1 MAATTVLPRP
11 KAYDDTFFKPISI
24 WLTTTDHKLI
34 GIMYM
39 VTGILSFV
47 VGGIFALIIRLQLSQ
62 PERTCRRR
70 RDVQPA
76 DLAHGVTMIFFFVT
90 IFLTG
95 IANYMVP
102 IMIGARDMA
111 FPRVNLLGFWL
122 VPVSIILYYSGFFTG
137 GALDA
142 GWTGYAPL
150 TEKAY
155 QSHSLGVDFWAM
167 SIIVW
172 AISGIMAST
181 NFLTTIVALRAPG
194 MKLTR
199 LPLFVWA
206 QISTSILLLVVG
218 APLAAA
224 MILLEFDRQLG
235 TQFFTTQ
242 GRPVLYQHLF
252 WFFGHPEVYI
262 MILPGFGM
270 ISEIIPVFAR
280 KPIFGYMSMV
290 MALFGIVFLSMT
302 VWAHHMF
309 TVGMNTYVEGFF
321 MLMTMLIAVPTG
333 IKFFNWIATAW
344 WGSIEFTVP
353 MKFVFGFL
361 ATFLI
366 GGITGIYLASVPV
379 DTQLHQSYYVVAHL
393 HYVLFGGS
401 VFTIFA
407 GHLLLVPE
415 DHGPPAQPHAWRVE
429 LLDAVHRVQRNLP
442 DHAHTRPRGHASP
455 HRDLHQ
461 PGVGHHQHDHHRL
474 VVPDR
479 LLRAA
484 VPDQHRE
491 ELARR
496 RDRGQRPLG
505 RQHPRVGDDLASA
518 ALQLRAGAA
527 GSQLHAAAR
536 PARFGRVRRP
546 GAETSS
552 QPECALVVSFFGLRV
567 RGR

>member
-11 KAYDDTFFKPISI
+11 RAYDDSFFKPISL

-39 VTGILSFV
+39 VTAMFSFV
-47 VGGIFALIIRLQLSQ
+47 IGGLFALLIRLQLSQ
-62 PERTCRRR
+62 PNLKIVDPETYNQL
-70 RDVQPA
+70 VS
-76 DLAHGVTMIFFFVT
+76 AHGTTMIFFFVT
-90 IFLTG
+90 IFVTG

-122 VPVSIILYYSGFFTG
+122 IPVSIALYYSAFLFGG
-137 GALDA
+137 GALNA

-150 TEKAY
+150 SEVSKT
-155 QSHSLGVDFWAM
+155 LGTDFWAM

-206 QISTSILLLVVG
+206 QISTSILLLVIG

-224 MILLEFDRQLG
+224 MILVEFDRQLG

-252 WFFGHPEVYI
+252 WFFGHPEVYV
-262 MILPGFGM
+262 MILPAFGM
-270 ISEIIPVFAR
+270 VSEIVPVFAR
-280 KPIFGYMSMV
+280 KPIFGYMTMV
-290 MALFGIVFLSMT
+290 AAMFGIVFLSMT

-309 TVGMNTYVEGFF
+309 TVGINIYVESFF

-344 WGSIEFTVP
+344 WGSIDFTVP

-366 GGITGIYLASVPV
+366 GGITGVYLASVPV

-401 VFTIFA
+401 VLAIFA
-407 GHLLLVPE
+407 GIYYWFPKITGRLLNNTLGEWHFWTVFIGFNATFLIMHTLGLEGMPRRIATYANQSWAATNLFITIASFLVALSVLLFLINIVHSWRNGEIAGNDPWRGNTLE
-415 DHGPPAQPHAWRVE
+415 WATTSPPPPYNFERVPP
-429 LLDAVHRVQRNLP
+429 VRSFMPV
-442 DHAHTRPRGHASP
+442 
-455 HRDLHQ
+455 RDLREA
-461 PGVGHHQHDHHRL
+461 GEL
-474 VVPDR
+474 VEEPTPVP
-479 LLRAA
+479 
-484 VPDQHRE
+484 V
-491 ELARR
+491 
-496 RDRGQRPLG
+496 
-505 RQHPRVGDDLASA
+505 
-518 ALQLRAGAA
+518 
-527 GSQLHAAAR
+527 
-536 PARFGRVRRP
+536 
-546 GAETSS
+546 
-552 QPECALVVSFFGLRV
+552 
-567 RGR
+567 

>member
-1 MAATTVLPRP
+1 MAATRVLPRP
-11 KAYDDTFFKPISI
+11 KDYDDTFFKPISL

-39 VTGILSFV
+39 VTGVLSFV
-47 VGGIFALIIRLQLSQ
+47 GGGILALVIRLQLAQ
-62 PERTCRRR
+62 PNLKVVDAETYN
-70 RDVQPA
+70 Q
-76 DLAHGVTMIFFFVT
+76 LISAHGVTMIFFFVT

-95 IANYMVP
+95 IANYLVP

-122 VPVSIILYYSGFFTG
+122 IPVSILLYYSGFFTG

-155 QSHSLGVDFWAM
+155 NSHSFGVDLWAM

-206 QISTSILLLVVG
+206 QISTSIMLLVVG
-218 APLAAA
+218 APLAAD

-262 MILPGFGM
+262 MILLGFGM

-280 KPIFGYMSMV
+280 KVIFGYMSMV
-290 MALFGIVFLSMT
+290 AALFGIMFLSMT

-309 TVGMNTYVEGFF
+309 TVGMNIYVETFF
-321 MLMTMLIAVPTG
+321 MVMSMFIAVPTG
-333 IKFFNWIATAW
+333 IKFFNWIATCW
-344 WGSIEFTVP
+344 WGSLEFTLP
-353 MKFVFGFL
+353 MKFAFGFM

-379 DTQLHQSYYVVAHL
+379 DTQLHQSYFVVAHL

-407 GHLLLVPE
+407 GIYFWFPKVT
-415 DHGPPAQPHAWRVE
+415 GRM
-429 LLDAVHRVQRNLP
+429 
-442 DHAHTRPRGHASP
+442 
-455 HRDLHQ
+455 
-461 PGVGHHQHDHHRL
+461 
-474 VVPDR
+474 
-479 LLRAA
+479 
-484 VPDQHRE
+484 
-491 ELARR
+491 
-496 RDRGQRPLG
+496 LG
-505 RQHPRVGDDLASA
+505 RKLGEWNFWTLFIGFNGTFLVMHTLGLEGMPRRIATYANPSWATTNLIITLSSFLIAFSVLLFLINIIRSWNHGDIAGNDPWRGNTLEWATTSPPPPYNFERIPQVRSFMPWRDERDAGEQAAEPTSA
-518 ALQLRAGAA
+518 
-527 GSQLHAAAR
+527 
-536 PARFGRVRRP
+536 
-546 GAETSS
+546 
-552 QPECALVVSFFGLRV
+552 
-567 RGR
+567 